1 MYLFDACKNAILGRK
16 RGIKININS
25 ILPHEIT
32 KKAKMGYIG
41 DKIKEENMSSRVE
54 TNIQWLSL
62 VQSMKEKV
70 QEDQTFGEW
79 IPLCDTSGSMN
90 GNNSNIGASEMD
102 VAVALSLLM
111 AESSSVEGNAWA
123 GKIMTFQDYP
133 QIVDI
138 KGIPKMSSVT
148 KEELK
153 NCYSMSDMN
162 ELLGD
167 LEDRLRQVYALP

>member
-1 MYLFDACKNAILGRK
+1 
-16 RGIKININS
+16 
-25 ILPHEIT
+25 
-32 KKAKMGYIG
+32 
-41 DKIKEENMSSRVE
+41 
-54 TNIQWLSL
+54 
-62 VQSMKEKV
+62 
-70 QEDQTFGEW
+70 
-79 IPLCDTSGSMN
+79 
-90 GNNSNIGASEMD
+90 MD
-102 VAVALSLLM
+102 VAVSLLM